1 MVSYGRMMSR
11 KVSMQKFAG
20 TLSEIMDRPVLD
32 MTGLK
37 ALFDVDLKWAPDET
51 QFGGRRATADNSD
64 APSIF
69 AALQELGLK
78 LDARK
83 GPVDVLVIDQADRP
97 SAN

>member
-1 MVSYGRMMSR
+1 
-11 KVSMQKFAG
+11 MQRLAG

-37 ALFDVDLKWAPDET
+37 AVFDIDLQWAPDET

-64 APSIF
+64 APSIYG
-69 AALQELGLK
+69 ALQQLGLK
-78 LDARK
+78 LDARR
-83 GPVDVLVIDQADRP
+83 GPVDILVIEQADRP